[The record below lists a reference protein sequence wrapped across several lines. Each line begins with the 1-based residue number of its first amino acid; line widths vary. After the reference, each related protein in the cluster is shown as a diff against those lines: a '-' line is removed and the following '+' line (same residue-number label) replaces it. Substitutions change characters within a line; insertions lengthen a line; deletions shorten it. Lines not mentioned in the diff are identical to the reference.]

1 MRVKSPGTES
11 AACQVPCTP
20 KSTVPPPAS
29 APFQAVLTAVTEW
42 PVCVTVAFQAEVT
55 CRSPSYVQVNRQ
67 SLSAEPVLVMRT
79 WAV

>member
-1 MRVKSPGTES
+1 MGAD
-11 AACQVPCTP
+11 AADCPAPCSP
-20 KSTVPPPAS
+20 KSTVPPAAS
-29 APFQAVLTAVTEW
+29 TPFQAVLTAVTEW

-55 CRSPSYVQVNRQ
+55 CRSPSYVHANCQ